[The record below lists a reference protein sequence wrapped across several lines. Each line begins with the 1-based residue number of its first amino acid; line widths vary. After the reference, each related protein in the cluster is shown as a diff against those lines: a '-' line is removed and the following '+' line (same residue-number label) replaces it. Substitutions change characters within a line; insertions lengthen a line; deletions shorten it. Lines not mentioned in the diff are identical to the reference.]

1 MKKIALKM
9 IKGLFQ
15 LGIFCLIVVLCYYVG
30 NKAYNYVYHI
40 ANQPSE
46 NERSVKEVIITVEKG
61 ATTKEIA
68 KLLEENGLIRSSLLF
83 ELKSRYYKYDGKYK
97 EGEFALSTNM
107 SEEEIMEILMTKGAQ
122 AEGVRFTIPEG
133 YTVQKIAETLE
144 EQKICTKEEFMK
156 ALNEAKYDYKFLDG
170 IPDRSNK
177 FEGYLFP
184 DTYEVRKGA
193 DATEIVSK
201 MFNRFDEI
209 VTPEYYKRAAEL
221 GYTMDE
227 IIIIA
232 SIIEQEAK
240 LDEERPII
248 AGVIYNRLN
257 SDINLQMCSTV
268 MYALGK
274 RKEHLLLTDLEID
287 SPYNTYLYGGLP
299 VGPICNPGAASIRAA
314 LYPEEHDYFYFV
326 LKDEETGEHVFTS
339 TGEEHNAAK
348 KKYNQKF

>member
-144 EQKICTKEEFMK
+144 
-156 ALNEAKYDYKFLDG
+156 
-170 IPDRSNK
+170 NK
-177 FEGYLFP
+177 
-184 DTYEVRKGA
+184 
-193 DATEIVSK
+193 
-201 MFNRFDEI
+201 
-209 VTPEYYKRAAEL
+209 
-221 GYTMDE
+221 
-227 IIIIA
+227 
-232 SIIEQEAK
+232 
-240 LDEERPII
+240 
-248 AGVIYNRLN
+248 RL
-257 SDINLQMCSTV
+257 
-268 MYALGK
+268 
-274 RKEHLLLTDLEID
+274 
-287 SPYNTYLYGGLP
+287 
-299 VGPICNPGAASIRAA
+299 
-314 LYPEEHDYFYFV
+314 
-326 LKDEETGEHVFTS
+326 
-339 TGEEHNAAK
+339 
-348 KKYNQKF
+348 